1 MDIDT
6 ALGWRGRTV
15 VDRDGE
21 KIGTLRE
28 IYLDDADRPAWASV
42 HTALFGLRETFV
54 PLHDARADEDRVQVP
69 YDAEHVRAAP
79 GADPDVQLPAEDEER
94 LYRHYG
100 ASSGEDDAMTRSE
113 EEVEIGTRR
122 RPYAKVRLKKYV
134 VTDYVEK
141 EVPVRR
147 EKVEL
152 EREPPPVEGS

>member
-1 MDIDT
+1 MDIGT
-6 ALGWRGRTV
+6 ALEWRGRTV

-28 IYLDDADRPAWASV
+28 IYLDASDRPAWASV
-42 HTALFGLRETFV
+42 HTALFGLRESFV
-54 PLHDARADEDRVQVP
+54 PLRDARAVEDQVQVP
-69 YDAEHVRAAP
+69 YAAEHVRAAP
-79 GADPDVQLPAEDEER
+79 GAEPDVQLPAEDEER
-94 LYRHYG
+94 LFRHYEV
-100 ASSGEDDAMTRSE
+100 SDEEDDAMTRSE

-147 EKVEL
+147 ERVEV
-152 EREPPPVEGS
+152 EREPPPREGS